1 MLKSMTGF
9 GQAILE
15 TPTHRI
21 TVDVKTVNN
30 RFLDIHIKLPQEL
43 STLEVVLK
51 KRVQA
56 ALKRGRVDLFITVT
70 PTTESHYEINLP
82 MLKGYF
88 KALQQIQMA
97 LDLEGSL
104 DLGLLTKLPNAIQL
118 VNNPSADATTELA
131 ENITQALDQALAKL
145 TDMRLAEGQQLAIE
159 LKSRLDKIESVIP
172 NIENNSSQL
181 LSVYREKLQKKIQDV
196 LPSNIKLDE
205 ARLVQEIAYLAERS
219 DITEEITRLK
229 SHILQFNDLLKTG
242 EEIGKKVDFL
252 LQEMNREANT
262 ILSKSGDL
270 GISKVAIDI
279 KTEIE
284 KIREQVQNV
293 E

>member
-118 VNNPSADATTELA
+118 ANNPSADATTELA

>member
-15 TPTHRI
+15 TPKYRI
-21 TVDVKTVNN
+21 TADVKTVNN

-43 STLEVVLK
+43 SSLEIGLK

-56 ALKRGRVDLFITVT
+56 LLKRGRVDLFIGVT
-70 PTTESHYEINLP
+70 QTTEAHYEINLP
-82 MLKGYF
+82 LLKGYF

-97 LDLEGSL
+97 LDIEGGL
-104 DLGLLTKLPNAIQL
+104 DLGLLAKLPNAIQL
-118 VNNPSADATTELA
+118 ANNAEAGISTEFID
-131 ENITQALDQALAKL
+131 NITEVVDQALTKL
-145 TDMRLAEGQQLAIE
+145 AEMRLAEGQQLGIE
-159 LKSRLDKIESVIP
+159 LKSRLDKIEAVIP
-172 NIENNSSQL
+172 TIEGNSSQL
-181 LSVYREKLQKKIQDV
+181 LALYREKLQKKIQDV
-196 LPSNIKLDE
+196 LPNNIKLDE
-205 ARLVQEIAYLAERS
+205 ARLTQEIAYLAERS

-229 SHILQFNDLLKTG
+229 SHILQFNDLLTTG

-270 GISKVAIDI
+270 GISKIAIDI